1 MKKCSCKNNLGDIQ
15 VTLQDNKTIEIV
27 VDRSPSNPKLVQLEA
42 DIEAL
47 KEMGLNLGNQI
58 DEALAAK
65 LTEMDLPT
73 KAYLTEIL
81 ADYSTKEDL
90 ETLRSSL
97 QQTLAQE
104 REWAESKFLQK
115 AYISQQAYD
124 QLTPSQL
131 KENTMYIINNNG

>member
-1 MKKCSCKNNLGDIQ
+1 MNKCLCNNVADVQAKVLKN
-15 VTLQDNKTIEIV
+15 TIEV
-27 VDRSPSNPKLVQLEA
+27 VIDREPSNPKLVQLEA

-58 DEALAAK
+58 DEALAEK

-115 AYISQQAYD
+115 AYISQEAYD